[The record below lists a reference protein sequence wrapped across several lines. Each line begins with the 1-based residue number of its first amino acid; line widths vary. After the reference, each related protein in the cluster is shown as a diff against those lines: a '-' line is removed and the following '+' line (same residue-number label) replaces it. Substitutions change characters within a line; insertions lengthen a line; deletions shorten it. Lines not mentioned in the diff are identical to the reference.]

1 MPINDERRRF
11 GRTTATSD
19 TGPQAAVPTKGEPG
33 QGDGVHESL
42 QMLQDMLALQRG
54 KQAEFRGEEE
64 KHIEANK
71 QTVQRARNERNE
83 KYERMKQAFERVNQ
97 WRDEGKAEA
106 AGEESKRVQGTRSLS
121 YLCQDLV
128 GYD

>member
-11 GRTTATSD
+11 GRTKATSG

-33 QGDGVHESL
+33 QGGGVQESL
-42 QMLQDMLALQRG
+42 QMLQDMLVLQRG
-54 KQAEFRGEEE
+54 EQAEFRGEEE
-64 KHIEANK
+64 KRIEASK
-71 QTVQRARNERNE
+71 QTVQRVRNERNE
-83 KYERMKQAFERVNQ
+83 KYERMQQAFERMNR
-97 WRDEGKAEA
+97 WRDEDKAEA

-121 YLCQDLV
+121 YLFQDLV